1 MYARGVYTRPPED
14 RFAMTPGR
22 IAFLVV
28 VGLTSAVLAFVA
40 GKSIGADTS
49 GASALSGTG
58 ASHHDE
64 ALSTRLSP
72 ARPIGRLDIPA
83 PPPPPAETT
92 PTTTGTTPATD
103 QFNST
108 PQQSAPSPSP
118 APAPAPSPAPSAP
131 SGGGGGNGG
140 SFDDSG

>member
-83 PPPPPAETT
+83 PPPPAETT
-92 PTTTGTTPATD
+92 PTTTGTTPTTD